1 MIFIKKINQ
10 NIGDNIK
17 IEIPTI
23 DLKKQYHSM
32 KKGIDKSINDVLES
46 GWFILGKNV
55 EFFEKEFASFCNVK
69 HGIGV
74 ASGTDAL
81 FLSLTALGIKGG
93 DEVITT
99 PLSAV
104 ATSFAITFIGAIPVF
119 VDIEPET
126 YNIDAA
132 KIEEKIT
139 KKTKAI
145 LPVHL
150 YGHPCDI
157 DPILDIAKKHNL
169 CVIEDACQA
178 HGAEYKGKKTGG
190 FGNLA
195 AFSFYPTKNLGAC
208 GDGGIITTN
217 IDELEGKIRL
227 LRDYGQKIKYH
238 HSVLGFNSRLDELQA
253 AILRVKLKN
262 LERWNEKRRRNAR
275 LYNKL
280 LNSLDVVLPKEKKY
294 AKHIY
299 HQFIIRIKK
308 RDQVQNWLK
317 SNGVLTDIHYP
328 IPIPFQKAY
337 KNLSLS
343 KGSFPIVENFVN
355 ENLSLP
361 IFPELE
367 DKQIQK
373 VARLIKDFKLKN

>member
-1 MIFIKKINQ
+1 
-10 NIGDNIK
+10 
-17 IEIPTI
+17 
-23 DLKKQYHSM
+23 M